1 MKPIL
6 VLIAFVFISLNTSSQ
21 ENSSTHLALG
31 IEKRSLDSK
40 KEFVFKP
47 NSMLRI
53 KTKIGNRYYSQDY
66 TFSHKFIV
74 INQKDTILFD
84 DISRIQGKVYD
95 HTGDKIFGAITV
107 AVASPI
113 AAFGLLDFVA
123 EGDPG
128 AAIVG
133 VLFGVITNAGIRLA
147 GARKFRLSKNC
158 YMKTIEQ

>member
-6 VLIAFVFISLNTSSQ
+6 VLVVFAFISLNTLSQ
-21 ENSSTHLALG
+21 SNSSTNLALA

-53 KTKIGNRYYSQDY
+53 KTKIGNRYYSKDY
-66 TFSHKFIV
+66 TLSQKFIV
-74 INQKDTILFD
+74 MNQKDTILFD
-84 DISRIQGKVYD
+84 DISKIQGKVYD
-95 HTGDKIFGAITV
+95 HTDDKILGAITI

-113 AAFGLLDFVA
+113 AAFGLLDFVV

-128 AAIVG
+128 AGIVG
-133 VLFGVITNAGIRLA
+133 ILFGVITNAGIRLA
-147 GARKFRLSKNC
+147 GARKFRLSRNC
-158 YMKTIEQ
+158 YIKTIEQ

>member
-1 MKPIL
+1 MKSIL

-53 KTKIGNRYYSQDY
+53 KTKIGNRYYSKEY
-66 TFSHKFIV
+66 TLSQKFIV
-74 INQKDTILFD
+74 MHQKDTILFA
-84 DISRIQGKVYD
+84 DISKIQGKVYD
-95 HTGDKIFGAITV
+95 HTSDKIFGVITV

-113 AAFGLLDFVA
+113 AAFGLLDFVV

-128 AAIVG
+128 AGIVG
-133 VLFGVITNAGIRLA
+133 ILFGVITNAGIRLA
-147 GARKFRLSKNC
+147 GARKFRLSQNC
-158 YMKTIEQ
+158 YIKAIEQ

>member
-6 VLIAFVFISLNTSSQ
+6 VLVVFAFISLNTLSQ
-21 ENSSTHLALG
+21 PNSSTNLALA

-53 KTKIGNRYYSQDY
+53 KTKIGNRYYSKDY
-66 TFSHKFIV
+66 TLSQKFIV
-74 INQKDTILFD
+74 MNQKDTILFG
-84 DISRIQGKVYD
+84 DISKIQGKVYD
-95 HTGDKIFGAITV
+95 HTSDKISGAITV

-113 AAFGLLDFVA
+113 AAFGLLDFVV

-128 AAIVG
+128 AGIVG
-133 VLFGVITNAGIRLA
+133 ILFGVITNAGIRLA
-147 GARKFRLSKNC
+147 GARKFRLSQNC
-158 YMKTIEQ
+158 YIKTIEQ

>member
-6 VLIAFVFISLNTSSQ
+6 VLVVFALISLNTISQ
-21 ENSSTHLALG
+21 PNNSPHLALSV
-31 IEKRSLDSK
+31 EKRFLDSR

-47 NSMLRI
+47 NSLLRI
-53 KTKIGNRYYSQDY
+53 KTKIGERYSSKDC
-66 TFSHKFIV
+66 TFSSHFV
-74 INQKDTILFD
+74 VMNQKDTILFD

-128 AAIVG
+128 TAIVG

-147 GARKFRLSKNC
+147 GARKFRLSHNC
-158 YMKTIEQ
+158 YIKAIEQ